1 MSSPTDLAPINLRRR
16 DVMLAAT
23 AAMLPLPV
31 WAGGD
36 VGVVETTEGKA
47 WAAGAPARDLV
58 AQAAVF
64 LGDEVG
70 TGPESRLAML
80 LAGTTRILMGPQ
92 TTLTIDQYTA
102 EAGGEL
108 VLGDGALLF
117 DRDEGAP
124 KTPVQ
129 LSTAFGLIAVRGT
142 RFFAGPSKG
151 SFGVFVERGE
161 VRLSGGGAEVS
172 LLPGF
177 GSDIAA
183 PGQAPSEPARWKQ
196 TRIDAAMALVGA

>member
-1 MSSPTDLAPINLRRR
+1 MTQGLTFDRRQ
-16 DVMLAAT
+16 VLLAAG
-23 AAMLPLPV
+23 AAMIPLPGR
-31 WAGGD
+31 AAAD
-36 VGVVETTEGKA
+36 VGVVETAQGKA
-47 WAAGAPARDLV
+47 WAAGQPARDL
-58 AQAAVF
+58 AAAAPVF
-64 LGDEVG
+64 MGDEVG
-70 TGPESRLAML
+70 TGPDSRLAMM

-142 RFFAGPSKG
+142 RFFAGPSNGK
-151 SFGVFVERGE
+151 FGVFVERGE
-161 VRLSGGGAEVS
+161 VRLSGGGVEVA

-183 PGQAPSEPARWKQ
+183 IGQAPSAPARWKQ
-196 TRIDAAMALVGA
+196 PRIDAAMALVGA

>member
-1 MSSPTDLAPINLRRR
+1 MAPRIELSRRQ
-16 DVMLAAT
+16 VMLTTSAM
-23 AAMLPLPV
+23 MLPLPI
-31 WAGGD
+31 WASSD

-47 WAAGAPARDLV
+47 WAAGSPARDLV
-58 AQAAVF
+58 AQAVVF
-64 LGDEVG
+64 LGDEIG

-92 TTLTIDQYTA
+92 TTLTIDQFTA

-108 VLGDGALLF
+108 VLGAGAMLF
-117 DRDEGAP
+117 DREEGAP

-142 RFFAGPSKG
+142 RFFAGPSNDK
-151 SFGVFVERGE
+151 FGVFVERGE
-161 VRLSGGGAEVS
+161 VRLSGGGGEVAIS
-172 LLPGF
+172 PGF

-183 PGQAPSEPARWKQ
+183 PGQAPSQPAAWKQ
-196 TRIDAAMALVGA
+196 ARIAAAMALVGA

>member
-1 MSSPTDLAPINLRRR
+1 MPLRIDLNRRQ
-16 DVMLAAT
+16 VMLTTSAV
-23 AAMLPLPV
+23 MFPLPI
-31 WAGGD
+31 WAGSD

-47 WAAGAPARDLV
+47 WAAGSPARDLV

-64 LGDEVG
+64 LGDEIG
-70 TGPESRLAML
+70 TGAGSRLAML

-92 TTLTIDQYTA
+92 ATLIIDQFTA

-108 VLGDGALLF
+108 VLGAGAMLF

-142 RFFAGPSKG
+142 RFFAGPSKDK
-151 SFGVFVERGE
+151 FGVFVERGE
-161 VRLSGGGAEVS
+161 VRLSGGGIEVAI
-172 LLPGF
+172 LPGF

-183 PGQAPSEPARWKQ
+183 PGQAPSQPAPWKQ
-196 TRIDAAMALVGA
+196 ARIDEAMALVGA

>member
-1 MSSPTDLAPINLRRR
+1 MAHRIELSRRQ
-16 DVMLAAT
+16 VMLT
-23 AAMLPLPV
+23 ASAVMLPLPV
-31 WAGGD
+31 WAASD

-47 WAAGAPARDLV
+47 WAAGSPARDLV

-64 LGDEVG
+64 LGDEIG
-70 TGPESRLAML
+70 TGAESRLAML

-92 TTLTIDQYTA
+92 TTLTIDRYTA

-108 VLGDGALLF
+108 VLGAGAMLF
-117 DRDEGAP
+117 DREEGAP

-142 RFFAGPSKG
+142 RFFAGPSRDK
-151 SFGVFVERGE
+151 FGVFVERGE
-161 VRLSGGGAEVS
+161 VRLSGGGVEVAI
-172 LLPGF
+172 LPGF

-183 PGQAPSEPARWKQ
+183 PGQSPSQPAAWKQ
-196 TRIDAAMALVGA
+196 ARIEAAMALVGA

>member
-1 MSSPTDLAPINLRRR
+1 MLSRFHLHRRQ
-16 DVMLAAT
+16 VMLAAS

-31 WAGGD
+31 WANTHI
-36 VGVVETTEGKA
+36 GVVEATEGKA
-47 WAAGAPARDLV
+47 WAAGPPDRDLL
-58 AQAAVF
+58 AEAAVF
-64 LGDEVG
+64 LGDSIG
-70 TGPESRLAML
+70 TGPQSRLAMQ

-92 TTLTIDQYTA
+92 ATLTIDQYTA

-142 RFFAGPSKG
+142 RFFAGPSNGK
-151 SFGVFVERGE
+151 FGVFVERGE
-161 VRLSGGGAEVS
+161 VRLSGGGVEVA

-183 PGQAPSEPARWKQ
+183 PGAAPSPPAKWKQ
-196 TRIDAAMALVGA
+196 ARIDAAMALVGA

>member
-1 MSSPTDLAPINLRRR
+1 MALRIDLNRRQL
-16 DVMLAAT
+16 MLMASAM
-23 AAMLPLPV
+23 MLPLPIS
-31 WAGGD
+31 AASG

-47 WAAGAPARDLV
+47 WAAGSPSRDLA

-64 LGDEVG
+64 LGDEIG
-70 TGPESRLAML
+70 TGAESRLAML
-80 LAGTTRILMGPQ
+80 LAGSTRILMGPQ
-92 TTLTIDQYTA
+92 TSLTIDQFTA

-117 DRDEGAP
+117 DRDEAAP
-124 KTPVQ
+124 KTPLQ

-151 SFGVFVERGE
+151 KFGVFVERGE
-161 VRLSGGGAEVS
+161 VRLSGGGAEVAI
-172 LLPGF
+172 LPGF

-183 PGQAPSEPARWKQ
+183 PGAVPSPPVKWQQA
-196 TRIDAAMALVGA
+196 RIAAAMALVGA